1 MIERGIIMRKF
12 GKVTLLL
19 AGAVMAMSV
28 FAGCGKVNGK
38 ETKASKE
45 EPYATLKKSD
55 QSKRAEEI
63 CSWLAYGAE
72 HETQF
77 QNEVMDLSYC
87 SDDLAVFSDS
97 VGSVIYNR
105 KKEKVIAA
113 VDLERI
119 GCDYFNGEGDEDN
132 PGLETQVKVSK
143 DEKWM
148 IVYNLLQGKVDGKI
162 YAYEL
167 KKKDDLKL
175 TQIEVKKEI
184 NEKDNLYKRIIKEN
198 KDSLKESGNL
208 QGKIGE
214 KIRDVDISASKYAY
228 QWKDSKGNKKQSV
241 LVVDKNG
248 LKLYTLSGKENK
260 PDVQYEKVDLTS
272 STTTKIN
279 VKLPEYNYQGKDQRV
294 KAVFDET
301 KKIYEDEKADN
312 IVIIPI
318 IDVYKIEDTKD
329 GAKVYANFWCETY
342 YPYGNLLKNYSG
354 GSDPGVMTLKKDGD
368 TYKVVKKQYAED
380 GALLEKSVWKLCKGH
395 PIVAVKMLK
404 DSISDKQRKKA
415 LKAYINQNNLK
426 IKAYKEYGWQYVNL

>member
-1 MIERGIIMRKF
+1 MRKI

-28 FAGCGKVNGK
+28 FTGCGKEVRK
-38 ETKASKE
+38 ETKAAKE

-63 CSWLAYGAE
+63 CSWLAYGAK
-72 HETQF
+72 HYTQF
-77 QNEVMDLSYC
+77 QNEVMNISYC

-105 KKEKVIAA
+105 KKEKAIASI
-113 VDLERI
+113 DLEEI
-119 GCDYFNGEGDEDN
+119 GCDHFNGEGDEQD

-143 DEKWM
+143 DEKWL

-167 KKKDDLKL
+167 KKEDNLKL
-175 TQIEVKKEI
+175 TKIEPKKEM
-184 NEKDNLYKRIIKEN
+184 NENDKLYEKIMKEN
-198 KDSLKESGNL
+198 KNNLKEAGDL

-214 KIRDVDISASKYAY
+214 QIRAMDVSASKYAY
-228 QWKDSKGNKKQSV
+228 QWDDSKGNKKQSV

-260 PDVQYEKVDLTS
+260 PNVQYEKIDLAS
-272 STTTKIN
+272 STTTKIDA
-279 VKLPEYNYQGKDQRV
+279 KLPAYNYRGKDQRV

-301 KKIYEDEKADN
+301 KKIYEDENTDN

-318 IDVYKIEDTKD
+318 IDVYEIEDTKD

-342 YPYGNLLKNYSG
+342 YQYGNLLKNYSG
-354 GSDPGVMTLKKDGD
+354 GSYPGVMTLKKVGD
-368 TYKVVKKQYAED
+368 TYKVTKKQYAED
-380 GALLEKSVWKLCKGH
+380 GSSFEKSVWKLCKGH
-395 PIVAVKMLK
+395 PIVAAKMLK
-404 DSISDKQRKKA
+404 GSISDKMKKKT
-415 LKAYINQNNLK
+415 LKEYIKQNNLK